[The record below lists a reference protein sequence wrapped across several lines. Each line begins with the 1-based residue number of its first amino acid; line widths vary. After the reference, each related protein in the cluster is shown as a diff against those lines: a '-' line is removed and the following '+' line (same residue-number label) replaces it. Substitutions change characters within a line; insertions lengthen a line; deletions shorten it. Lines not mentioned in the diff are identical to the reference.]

1 MTTSLLQRM
10 ITAAAIGAI
19 PVLTICVFV
28 PLALYVGN
36 SGEFAASYDD
46 LLGAILPYAAIIVAG
61 FGLLGALLYG
71 VPYQRFLAV
80 VAALGLLVWLQGNI
94 LVWDYGVLDGRDIN
108 WFADAWR
115 GVLDLAIWCIVLCVA
130 FIGYERFGRVLV
142 LAAVAAFGVQ
152 CVAAATTLA
161 SDASTLQ
168 AQLHVDSEGIA
179 AEAITRFSRQ
189 QNVVH
194 IVMDGFQSDLFS
206 EIIDDP
212 ANADLKQQLQ
222 GFTLFRDNLGA
233 YPYTQMTVPA
243 LVSGRLY
250 RNEMPVDDFIS
261 EVFKGDTIL
270 NAAFDAG
277 FEVDIAATIPL
288 KNVYNRGKHSHAY
301 GITASDH
308 VTMEDY
314 IRNDA
319 VKLMDLSLFRVV
331 PHFAKALVHRKHLW
345 VFQAMMQSEAYL
357 QMQYFSDLL
366 FLSRLAE
373 HMTVDR
379 DAPVYKMI
387 HVMLSHRPTVGNEHC
402 EYDGM
407 RSTTKANVIMQARC
421 GLMRVVDVLRR
432 MRDLGIYEQS
442 LIVLM
447 ADHGAW
453 VPVDALMNEQDN
465 RNRTGVNT
473 MWVAMATPMLAIKP
487 PGVMGNMQVSG
498 APTSVVDV
506 PATIGDL
513 LGLGAQFDG
522 RPVFSISNEAP
533 RLRRHLYYRYGMN
546 PEAEG
551 YLFPILEWGVYGST
565 LDASAWHL
573 GALHHPA
580 VSTKGGTDA
589 P

>member
-1 MTTSLLQRM
+1 MV
-10 ITAAAIGAI
+10 TAAAIGAI
-19 PVLTICVFV
+19 PVLTICVFA
-28 PLALYVGN
+28 PLALYAGN

-61 FGLLGALLYG
+61 FGLLGALLNG
-71 VPYQRFLAV
+71 APYQRSLAV

-94 LVWDYGVLDGRDIN
+94 LVWDYGVLDGQDIN

-115 GVLDLAIWCIVLCVA
+115 GVLDFAIWCIVLCVA

-142 LAAVAAFGVQ
+142 LTAVAAFGIQ
-152 CVAAATTLA
+152 CIAAATTLA
-161 SDASTLQ
+161 SDASTLKT
-168 AQLHVDSEGIA
+168 QLHIDSDGIA
-179 AEAITRFSRQ
+179 GEAITRFSRQ

-206 EIIDDP
+206 EIINEPD
-212 ANADLKQQLQ
+212 NADLKRQLQ
-222 GFTLFRDNLGA
+222 GFTLFQDNLGA
-233 YPYTQMTVPA
+233 YPYTQMTLPA
-243 LVSGRLY
+243 LLSSRLY
-250 RNEMPVDDFIS
+250 RNDMPVDDFMS
-261 EVFKGDTIL
+261 DVFKGDTIL

-277 FEVDIAATIPL
+277 FEVDIAAPIAL
-288 KNVYNRGKHSHAY
+288 KNIYSRGKHSHAY

-319 VKLMDLSLFRVV
+319 AKLADLSLFRVV
-331 PHFAKALVHRKHLW
+331 PHFAKALVHREHLW
-345 VFQAMMQSEAYL
+345 VFQARMRSEAYL
-357 QMQYFSDLL
+357 QMQYFSDLM

-402 EYDGM
+402 EYDGIHK
-407 RSTTKANVIMQARC
+407 TTKANVIMQARC
-421 GLMRVVDVLRR
+421 GLMRVIDVLRR

-453 VPVDALMNEQDN
+453 VPVDPLMNEQDN
-465 RNRTGVNT
+465 RAGVNT
-473 MWVAMATPMLAIKP
+473 MGVAMATPVLAIKP
-487 PGVMGNMQVSG
+487 PGVMGNMRVSD

-513 LGLGAQFDG
+513 LSLKAQFDG
-522 RPVFSISNEAP
+522 RSVFSISNEAP
-533 RLRRHLYYRYGMN
+533 RLRRHLYYRYGVN
-546 PEAEG
+546 PDAEG
-551 YLFPILEWGVYGST
+551 YLFPMREYLIYGST
-565 LDASAWHL
+565 LDASAWYFSARHL
-573 GALHHPA
+573 PA
-580 VSTKGGTDA
+580 VVTKGGTDA

>member
-10 ITAAAIGAI
+10 VTAAAIGAI
-19 PVLTICVFV
+19 PVLTICAFV
-28 PLALYVGN
+28 PLALYAGN

-46 LLGAILPYAAIIVAG
+46 ILRACLPYAATIIAG

-71 VPYQRFLAV
+71 VPYKRFLAV

-108 WFADAWR
+108 WFANAWR
-115 GVLDLAIWCIVLCVA
+115 GVLDFAIWCIVLCVA

-142 LAAVAAFGVQ
+142 PAAVAAFVIQ

-168 AQLHVDSEGIA
+168 TQLHIDSDGIA
-179 AEAITRFSRQ
+179 GEAITRFSRQ

-206 EIIDDP
+206 EIIDAPD
-212 ANADLKQQLQ
+212 NADLKRQLQ

-243 LVSGRLY
+243 LVSSRLY
-250 RNEMPVDDFIS
+250 RNDMPVDEFMSD
-261 EVFKGDTIL
+261 VFKGDTIL

-277 FEVDIAATIPL
+277 FEVDIAAMIAL
-288 KNVYNRGKHSHAY
+288 KNIYSRGKHTHAY

-319 VKLMDLSLFRVV
+319 AKLMDLSLFRVV

-345 VFQAMMQSEAYL
+345 VFQARMRSEAYL
-357 QMQYFSDLL
+357 QMQYFSDLM

-373 HMTVDR
+373 HMTADR

-387 HVMLSHRPTVGNEHC
+387 HVMLSHRPTVGNENC

-407 RSTTKANVIMQARC
+407 RETTKANVIIQARC

-453 VPVDALMNEQDN
+453 VPVDPLMNEQDN
-465 RNRTGVNT
+465 RAGVNT
-473 MWVAMATPMLAIKP
+473 MGVAMATPVLAIKP
-487 PGVMGNMQVSG
+487 PGVMGNMRVSG

-513 LGLGAQFDG
+513 LSLKAQFNG
-522 RPVFSISNEAP
+522 RSVFSISDEAP
-533 RLRRHLYYRYGMN
+533 RLRRHLYYRFGMN
-546 PEAEG
+546 PDAEG
-551 YLFPILEWGVYGST
+551 YLFPIMEYGVYGST

-573 GALHHPA
+573 GVLYRPA

>member
-1 MTTSLLQRM
+1 MV
-10 ITAAAIGAI
+10 TAAAIGAI
-19 PVLTICVFV
+19 PVLTICVFA
-28 PLALYVGN
+28 PLALYAGN
-36 SGEFAASYDD
+36 SGEFAGSYYDF
-46 LLGAILPYAAIIVAG
+46 LREIMLYAAIFVTA
-61 FGLLGALLYG
+61 FGLLGSLLVGPLFRRYI
-71 VPYQRFLAV
+71 AV

-115 GVLDLAIWCIVLCVA
+115 GVLDLAIWCIVLFVA
-130 FIGYERFGRVLV
+130 FIDYERFGRVLV
-142 LAAVAAFGVQ
+142 LGAVAAFGIQ
-152 CVAAATTLA
+152 CVAAATTLV

-168 AQLHVDSEGIA
+168 AQLHIDSDTIA
-179 AEAITRFSRQ
+179 GEAITRFSRQ

-233 YPYTQMTVPA
+233 YPYTQMSVPA
-243 LVSGRLY
+243 LLSSRLY

-261 EVFKGDTIL
+261 DVFKGDTIL
-270 NAAFDAG
+270 NAAFDVG
-277 FEVDIAATIPL
+277 FEIDIAAPIAL
-288 KNVYNRGKHSHAY
+288 KNIYSRGKHSHAY

-308 VTMEDY
+308 VTGEDY

-319 VKLMDLSLFRVV
+319 AKLMDLSLFRVV
-331 PHFAKALVHRKHLW
+331 PHFAKALVYRKHLW
-345 VFQAMMQSEAYL
+345 VFQARMRSEAYL
-357 QMQYFSDLL
+357 QMQYFSDLM

-402 EYDGM
+402 EYDGIHK
-407 RSTTKANVIMQARC
+407 TTKANVIMQARC
-421 GLMRVVDVLRR
+421 GLIRVIDVLRR

-465 RNRTGVNT
+465 RAGVKT
-473 MWVAMATPMLAIKP
+473 MGVAMATPVLAIKP
-487 PGVMGNMQVSG
+487 PGVMGYMRVSG
-498 APTSVVDV
+498 APTSILDV

-513 LGLGAQFDG
+513 LSLKAQFDG
-522 RPVFSISNEAP
+522 RSVFSISNEAP
-533 RLRRHLYYRYGMN
+533 RLRRHLFYRYGVN
-546 PEAEG
+546 PDAEG
-551 YLFPILEWGVYGST
+551 YLFPILEYGVYGST

-573 GALHHPA
+573 SALHHPA
-580 VSTKGGTDA
+580 VSTTGGTDE